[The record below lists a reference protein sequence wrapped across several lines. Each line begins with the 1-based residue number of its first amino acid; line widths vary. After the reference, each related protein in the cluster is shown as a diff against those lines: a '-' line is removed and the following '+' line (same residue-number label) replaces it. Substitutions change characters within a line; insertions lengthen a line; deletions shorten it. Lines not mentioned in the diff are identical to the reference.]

1 MSMGA
6 KSSTSSS
13 LTACTHSVFMD
24 AHPPVLHKYVGDM
37 EINLSSE
44 QINLSSEQIT
54 PRVERAKPSPRS
66 RDASTTSLYRDAR
79 PPPANERVGSR
90 TQEYARTPTDPKR

>member
-1 MSMGA
+1 
-6 KSSTSSS
+6 
-13 LTACTHSVFMD
+13 MD

-37 EINLSSE
+37 EINLSSEQINLSSE

-66 RDASTTSLYRDAR
+66 RDASTTSLYRAAR

-90 TQEYARTPTDPKR
+90 TQEYARPPTDPKR